1 MKPEECCQ
9 KLKGVK
15 KDIKGGGG
23 GGGGKRERF
32 EKISATMVDRRRKF

>member
-23 GGGGKRERF
+23 GDDIGSVYIRVIKP
-32 EKISATMVDRRRKF
+32 STHCPL

>member
-23 GGGGKRERF
+23 GGGDDIGSVYIRVIKP
-32 EKISATMVDRRRKF
+32 STHCPL

>member
-23 GGGGKRERF
+23 GGGIRGGGGLENYFKLKRLF
-32 EKISATMVDRRRKF
+32 

>member
-23 GGGGKRERF
+23 DDIGSVYIRVIKP
-32 EKISATMVDRRRKF
+32 STHCPL